1 MVELADWSAVC
12 PVDGSAH
19 VVQFRGT
26 EYAFLCLIMEMV
38 ISPIIQS

>member
-1 MVELADWSAVC
+1 
-12 PVDGSAH
+12 

-26 EYAFLCLIMEMV
+26 EYEFLCLIMEMV